1 MARHHKSTHTTSQPN
16 DSPHAT
22 YAALTARL
30 TAFQSQLSAQAKSRT
45 AHEAPSPTLDMAA
58 DLIAQM
64 SRLMHRAPEARGL
77 PRFPN
82 DRAVTFSELSVA
94 FAQTQHAFDAFGKR
108 MGFDKPVPKPPTNEF
123 RNEIVR
129 MINVRIIV
137 GIREGYL
144 VPTGGEYDSEKREL
158 SQQFR
163 DLVDRLDLIVDAE
176 ALPDPNEKW
185 F

>member
-1 MARHHKSTHTTSQPN
+1 MARHKKSTPTEQPAH
-16 DSPHAT
+16 SPHAA

-30 TAFQSQLSAQAKSRT
+30 TAFQSEISAQAKSRA

-77 PRFPN
+77 PRIPN
-82 DRAVTFSELSVA
+82 DRAVIFSELFVA

-108 MGFDKPVPKPPTNEF
+108 LGFDQPVPEPPSNEF

-129 MINVRIIV
+129 MINVRIIA
-137 GIREGYL
+137 GIQEGYL